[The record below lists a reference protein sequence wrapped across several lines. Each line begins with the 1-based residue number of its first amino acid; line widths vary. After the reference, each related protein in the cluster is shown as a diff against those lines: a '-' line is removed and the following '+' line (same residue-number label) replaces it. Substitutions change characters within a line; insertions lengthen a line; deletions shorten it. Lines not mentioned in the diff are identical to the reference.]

1 MNTEVVIE
9 VKNVSKKYKLGQI
22 GHGTLTRDLQSWWA
36 KLRGNEDPNS
46 KVLSAISP
54 QVSVDS
60 QESFM
65 ALDGLS
71 FTVKKG
77 EVLGVIGRN
86 GAGKSTLLKILSRI
100 TAPTEGEIII
110 HGRVAS
116 LLEVGT
122 GFHGELTGR
131 ENIYL
136 NGAILGM
143 SKQEIDKKIDAII
156 SFSELEMFVDTPVKR
171 YSSGMTVRLAF
182 SVAAH
187 LDPDILIVDEVLAVG
202 DLNFRKKCLGKMR
215 ELSSSVGRTV
225 LFVSHDMASIQN
237 LCSAGM
243 LLDHGKIVFMGDA
256 SDAVKEYLKV
266 NQKNESANLEWVA
279 PKKGLPFP
287 ETLRIERFFVR
298 DENGNVVKGELFNS
312 QSYSIVIESVL
323 IQSDPRLIFLVA
335 FYSENQEMLFVTDVH
350 DLGKHNFGE
359 LKPGK
364 IELSVNMPSKL
375 LSSSNYEIE
384 LLCALHHT
392 GWVLPPNNN
401 SRISFQ
407 YFKDKNDNP
416 YDSESRLGALA
427 PMLDWEVKV
436 YNVGAE

>member
-22 GHGTLTRDLQSWWA
+22 SHGTLTRDLQSWWA
-36 KLRGNEDPNS
+36 KLRGKEDPNS
-46 KVLSAISP
+46 KVLSATSP

-60 QESFM
+60 HESFM

-100 TAPTEGEIII
+100 TVPTEGEIII
-110 HGRVAS
+110 HGRAAS

-143 SKQEIDKKIDAII
+143 SKQEINKKIDAII
-156 SFSELEMFVDTPVKR
+156 SFSELEMFIDTPVKR

-215 ELSSSVGRTV
+215 ELSSSAGRTV
-225 LFVSHDMASIQN
+225 LFVSHDMASVQN
-237 LCSAGM
+237 LCSTGM

-256 SDAVKEYLKV
+256 SDTVKEYLKV
-266 NQKNESANLEWVA
+266 NQKNEAANLEWLA
-279 PKKGLPFP
+279 PQSGLPFP
-287 ETLRIERFFVR
+287 ETIRIERFYVR
-298 DENGNVVKGELFNS
+298 DENGNIAKGGLFNS
-312 QSYSIVIESVL
+312 KNYSVVIECEL
-323 IQSDPRLIFLVA
+323 IQTDPRLIFQVA
-335 FYSENQEMLFVTDVH
+335 FYSDNQELLFVTDVH
-350 DLGKHNFGE
+350 DLGKHNFAE

-364 IELSVNMPSKL
+364 IELSVDMPSNL
-375 LSSSNYEIE
+375 LCSSNYEIE

-401 SRISFQ
+401 SRISFE

-427 PMLDWEVKV
+427 PMLDWKLKLIK
-436 YNVGAE
+436 